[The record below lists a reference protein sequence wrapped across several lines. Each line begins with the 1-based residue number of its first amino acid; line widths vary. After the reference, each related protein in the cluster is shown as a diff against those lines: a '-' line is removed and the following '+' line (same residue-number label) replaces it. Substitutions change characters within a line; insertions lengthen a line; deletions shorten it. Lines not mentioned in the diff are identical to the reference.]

1 MTQRGDT
8 LADIAERAY
17 GDTDR
22 FSDIFAQNRD
32 VLRDPNVV
40 PIGVGLFVPCLGGQV
55 TAGGELSPIRSG
67 EGDELSVLTGNNY
80 APYVDDD
87 LPEGGFSTE
96 LVHRAL
102 QWDGQPVDYSIDVI
116 RDWSSHLG
124 DDRSLLARG
133 AYDLGYPWLR
143 PDCSQYDRLGDASQ
157 WRCDNLLFS
166 RPLHEIVMTAYART
180 GTVDEISSPE
190 DARDL
195 TLCRPSGY
203 YTGDL
208 EAFGLAVSGTL
219 VSPDTPTDCFE
230 LLRDGEVDVVT
241 INADTADAV
250 SRELGI
256 DRDIEELVEL
266 STIPT
271 LHVVGMR
278 SNPRTRIHLRRID
291 LGLRGLEESGQMSLI
306 FPKHL

>member
-1 MTQRGDT
+1 MTQRGDI

-17 GDTDR
+17 GDADR
-22 FSDIFAQNRD
+22 FSEIFEQNRD
-32 VLRDPNVV
+32 VLRNANEV
-40 PIGVGLFVPCLGGQV
+40 PIGIGLFVPCLGGEV
-55 TAGGELSPIRSG
+55 TASGDLPPIRGG
-67 EGDELSVLTGNNY
+67 EGDSLGVLTGNNY

-102 QWDGQPVDYSIDVI
+102 QWDGKPVDYFIKIV

-124 DDRSLLARG
+124 DDRSLLAIG
-133 AYDLGYPWLR
+133 AYDLGYPWFR
-143 PDCSQYDRLGDASQ
+143 PDCSQYERLGEASQ

-166 RPLHEIVMTAYART
+166 RPLHELVMTAYAMT
-180 GTVDEISSPE
+180 GTVDGVSSPA
-190 DARDL
+190 DARGL

-208 EAFGLAVSGTL
+208 EAFGLAKSGTL

-266 STIPT
+266 STIQS

-291 LGLRGLEESGQMSLI
+291 LGLRGLEESGLMPKI
-306 FPKHL
+306 FEKHL